1 MKADREALDI
11 LEDLLFD
18 YERQT
23 ALVEV
28 LQTLVNE
35 KAVEVAGVPE
45 NTLNYALYEI
55 ENRLT
60 DINKKLGKVIEDST
74 MIRSES

>member
-1 MKADREALDI
+1 MKADREVLEI

-18 YERQT
+18 YERQA

-28 LQTLVNE
+28 LQTLINE

-45 NTLNYALYEI
+45 NTLEYALYEI

-74 MIRSES
+74 MIRGES

>member
-1 MKADREALDI
+1 MKADREVLEI

-18 YERQT
+18 YERQA

-45 NTLNYALYEI
+45 NTLDYSLFEI
-55 ENRLT
+55 ESRLT
-60 DINKKLGKVIEDST
+60 DINKKLGKVIEDSK
-74 MIRSES
+74 II

>member
-35 KAVEVAGVPE
+35 KAVEVVGVPE
-45 NTLNYALYEI
+45 NALDYALYEI

-60 DINKKLGKVIEDST
+60 DINKKLGKVIEDSA

>member
-1 MKADREALDI
+1 MKADKEALDI

-45 NTLNYALYEI
+45 NTLDYALYEI

-74 MIRSES
+74 MIRGES

>member
-35 KAVEVAGVPE
+35 KAVEVVGVPE
-45 NTLNYALYEI
+45 NTLGYALYEI

-74 MIRSES
+74 MIRGES

>member
-1 MKADREALDI
+1 MKADREVLEI

-18 YERQT
+18 YERQA
-23 ALVEV
+23 ALVKV

-45 NTLNYALYEI
+45 NTLDYSLFEI

-60 DINKKLGKVIEDST
+60 DINKKLGKVIEDSK
-74 MIRSES
+74 II

>member
-1 MKADREALDI
+1 MKVSREVVSI

-18 YERQT
+18 YERQA

-28 LQTLVNE
+28 LHTLVNE

-45 NTLNYALYEI
+45 KTLDYSLYEI
-55 ENRLT
+55 VNRLEE
-60 DINKKLGKVIEDST
+60 INGKLGRVIEDSE
-74 MIRSES
+74 IIKEK

>member
-45 NTLNYALYEI
+45 NTLDYALYEI

-74 MIRSES
+74 MIRGES

>member
-1 MKADREALDI
+1 MKADREVLEI

-18 YERQT
+18 YERQA

-45 NTLNYALYEI
+45 NTLDYSLFEI
-55 ENRLT
+55 ESRLT
-60 DINKKLGKVIEDST
+60 DINKKLEKVIEDSK
-74 MIRSES
+74 II

>member
-1 MKADREALDI
+1 MKADREALEV

-45 NTLNYALYEI
+45 NTLEYALYEI

-74 MIRSES
+74 MIRGES

>member
-1 MKADREALDI
+1 MKADREVLEI

-18 YERQT
+18 YERQA

-45 NTLNYALYEI
+45 NTLDYSLFEI

-60 DINKKLGKVIEDST
+60 DINKKLGQVVEDSK
-74 MIRSES
+74 II

>member
-45 NTLNYALYEI
+45 NTLEYALYEI